1 MEKNRAE
8 QIKMELIDQ
17 IENGAVIS
25 NESAEELLNLLE
37 GMYPESEVSRDTTPM
52 IGTNP
57 FRKSSSHGSD
67 EVVNPTGKD
76 FNQSLNYRVQKF
88 GDFEN

>member
-1 MEKNRAE
+1 MEKDRAE

-17 IENGAVIS
+17 IENGTVIS
-25 NESAEELLNLLE
+25 NESAEELLDLLE

-57 FRKSSSHGSD
+57 FRKSSSHGS

-76 FNQSLNYRVQKF
+76 FNKSLNYRVQKF
-88 GDFEN
+88 GDFE